1 MIELGKE
8 TNLASQVLHNK
19 KFRQKS
25 RVVETVAVT
34 RGPVWGQTVL
44 LVLSSLC
51 LIAFAMI
58 VSKPVAAQDKSDIQT
73 IKITYLR
80 ENQDKLSPIS
90 LLDQPTK
97 DRGFAGAELGIKDN
111 NTTGSFLGQKFE
123 LTKIENNDPAAI
135 IAEAVQRADAGEGLI
150 VADVAPDTLLKI
162 ADAVKDKDAVVFNA
176 GAHDGRLRGSDCRA
190 NVKHTTPSYAML
202 ADGLTQ
208 YMGWKKWTR
217 WFLVSGPSPED
228 KLFADAIRA
237 SAKKFRMK
245 IVEERTFTYDA
256 GARRTDGGYDQI
268 QQQIP
273 KFTQKTPDY
282 DVLVVADEAG
292 LFGAYFP
299 YRTWAARPVVG
310 SVGLYPASWHPAIEL
325 WGGTQF
331 QNRFRRD
338 HNRPM
343 TALDYDAWVAV
354 RSIGEAATR
363 TRKPDAKSLIEYMRS
378 AEFEIAAFKGQKLTY
393 RTWNGQLRQPIFIVT
408 DKLHVTVS
416 PQKEYLHRFSELDT
430 LGIDKPQ
437 SKCAA
442 FKK

>member
-1 MIELGKE
+1 MI
-8 TNLASQVLHNK
+8 LASHVP
-19 KFRQKS
+19 KFRKPKFGRPS
-25 RVVETVAVT
+25 ARSVAVVVHADRT
-34 RGPVWGQTVL
+34 RLIWLSAL
-44 LVLSSLC
+44 L
-51 LIAFAMI
+51 FAALALTI
-58 VSKPVAAQDKSDIQT
+58 SGKPVAAQDGAGTQT
-73 IKITYLR
+73 IKIVYLR

-90 LLDQPTK
+90 LLDQPTE

-111 NTTGSFLGQKFE
+111 NTTGSFVGQHFE
-123 LTKIENNDPAAI
+123 LTKFESADPAEL
-135 IAEAVQRADAGEGLI
+135 IAEAVKRAAAGEGLI
-150 VADVAPDTLLKI
+150 VADVAPQTLLKI
-162 ADAVKDKDAVVFNA
+162 ADAVGGKDALIFNA
-176 GAHDGRLRGSDCRA
+176 SAHHGNLRETDCRA

-208 YMGWKKWTR
+208 YLAWKKWRR

-228 KLFADAIRA
+228 QLFADALRA
-237 SAKKFRMK
+237 SAKKFGMK
-245 IVEERTFTYDA
+245 IVEERTFKYDA

-273 KFTQKTPDY
+273 KFTQNAPDY
-282 DVLVVADEAG
+282 DVLVIADEAG

-299 YRTWAARPVVG
+299 YRTWDARPVVG
-310 SVGLYPASWHPAIEL
+310 TVGLYPASWHPAIEL

-363 TRKPDAKSLIEYMRS
+363 TQKSAAKSLIEYMRS
-378 AEFEIAAFKGQKLTY
+378 GEFEIAAFKGQKLTY
-393 RTWNGQLRQPIFIVT
+393 RKWNGQLRQPIFIVT

-430 LGIDKPQ
+430 LGIDKPKSQ
-437 SKCAA
+437 CRV
-442 FKK
+442 FTN

>member
-1 MIELGKE
+1 M
-8 TNLASQVLHNK
+8 ASHVLHNQ
-19 KFRQKS
+19 KFQHNS
-25 RVVETVAVT
+25 RGAKAVAVAADQGRT
-34 RGPVWGQTVL
+34 FLFLLGVL
-44 LVLSSLC
+44 WFSALA
-51 LIAFAMI
+51 LIFAR
-58 VSKPVAAQDKSDIQT
+58 PAAAQDDATVQT
-73 IKITYLR
+73 IKIVYLR
-80 ENQDKLSPIS
+80 ENQDKLAPIS
-90 LLDQPTK
+90 LLDQPTE
-97 DRGFAGAELGIKDN
+97 DRGFAGAELAIKDN
-111 NTTGSFLGQKFE
+111 NTTGSFVGQKFE
-123 LTKIENNDPAAI
+123 LAKIENADPAAL
-135 IAEAVQRADAGEGLI
+135 IAEAVKRADEGEGLI
-150 VADVAPDTLLKI
+150 IADVSPDTLLKI
-162 ADAVKDKDAVVFNA
+162 ADAVKGKDALIFNVSV
-176 GAHDGRLRGSDCRA
+176 HDDRVRGTDCRA

-208 YMGWKKWTR
+208 YMGWKKWNR

-273 KFTQKTPDY
+273 KFTQRAPDY

-363 TRKPDAKSLIEYMRS
+363 TQKSDAKSLIDYMRS
-378 AEFEIAAFKGQKLTY
+378 ADFEIAAFKGQKLTY

-430 LGIDKPQ
+430 LGVDKPK
-437 SKCAA
+437 SKCTA
-442 FKK
+442 FSK